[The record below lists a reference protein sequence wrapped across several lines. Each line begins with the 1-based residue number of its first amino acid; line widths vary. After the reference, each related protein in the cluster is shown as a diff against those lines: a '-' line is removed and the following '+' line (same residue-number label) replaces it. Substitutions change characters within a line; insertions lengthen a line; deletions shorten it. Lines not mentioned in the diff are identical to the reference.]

1 MLHDLIKI
9 IMKVD
14 MHLYDCMIIQILLIY
29 LFIYLP
35 VYLFSYF
42 DSCFEKIY
50 FIKNIFERTVE
61 RATWWVSP
69 GLLRNSID

>member
-29 LFIYLP
+29 LFIYLFI
-35 VYLFSYF
+35 YLVILIHVLRRFILL
-42 DSCFEKIY
+42 KIFLENGRTCY
-50 FIKNIFERTVE
+50 LVGVTRTV
-61 RATWWVSP
+61 AQQY
-69 GLLRNSID
+69 

>member
-50 FIKNIFERTVE
+50 FIKNVLVE

>member
-14 MHLYDCMIIQILLIY
+14 MHLYDCIIIQILLIY
-29 LFIYLP
+29 LFIYLSA
-35 VYLFSYF
+35 YLFSYF

-50 FIKNIFERTVE
+50 FIKNVLENGRTCYLVGVSRTV
-61 RATWWVSP
+61 AQQC
-69 GLLRNSID
+69 